1 MTQSSSEG
9 LSLASLLATLTTV
22 ARPVSVTVCF
32 APDEIKQ
39 QQEVIIQIIK
49 NTRWKNNII
58 IIFSALDQVN
68 ADQTVLTNSADKL

>member
-39 QQEVIIQIIK
+39 QQEVIILIIK

-68 ADQTVLTNSADKL
+68 ADQTVLTGQCW

>member
-39 QQEVIIQIIK
+39 QQEVIILIIK

>member
-39 QQEVIIQIIK
+39 QQEVIILIIK

-58 IIFSALDQVN
+58 IIFSALDRVN